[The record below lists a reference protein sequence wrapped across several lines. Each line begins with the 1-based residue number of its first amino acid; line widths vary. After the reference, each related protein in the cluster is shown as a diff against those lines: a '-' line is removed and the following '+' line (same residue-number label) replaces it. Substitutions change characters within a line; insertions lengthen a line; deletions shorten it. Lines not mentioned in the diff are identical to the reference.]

1 MKLSK
6 GLYKDT
12 DPIDQLL
19 GTYPNARNMIIN
31 KVQGAL
37 VNELGFNKVHD
48 LNKKIV
54 GSIPIINDEIIL
66 FSRDDDDATQTTSTA
81 LAKVTITFP
90 NTMSGT
96 LTVGYT
102 NSNGTAQQQV
112 INMQETIAEDASI
125 ASHTV
130 TVNGSSFIQYL
141 LSVINLL
148 LMTLIL

>member
-37 VNELGFNKVHD
+37 VNELGFSRIHD

-54 GSIPIINDEIIL
+54 GSIPIINDEIII
-66 FSRDDDDATQTTSTA
+66 FSRDDDDATQTTVTN
-81 LAKVTITFP
+81 LCKIKVTFP

-96 LTVGYT
+96 LSIGYT
-102 NSNGTAQQQV
+102 DSAC
-112 INMQETIAEDASI
+112 
-125 ASHTV
+125 
-130 TVNGSSFIQYL
+130 
-141 LSVINLL
+141 
-148 LMTLIL
+148 IL